1 MGVRLGEATRSMP
14 LKFQWFQMSRPL
26 GRVLEITLEH
36 GDMYVMSEKATGF
49 DWMSNRKGKTLRHA
63 AGADKYAKNK

>member
-1 MGVRLGEATRSMP
+1 MP